1 MVMFMLKIIFIC
13 ILIYRNFDFCNKYG
27 YNALMTP
34 FVWMF
39 IKNYENLRKFI
50 INNKSISSLIQLEY
64 SAFSEATV
72 PICTFVLSNF
82 NENYIG
88 TYLKLSEFSGG
99 MEVQKEKV
107 LNATTTNTNYKFYS
121 NTQKYNNIPLYPIA
135 YWQMKQ

>member
-99 MEVQKEKV
+99 MEVQKEKA
-107 LNATTTNTNYKFYS
+107 LRDMESQTFYFVVAV
-121 NTQKYNNIPLYPIA
+121 TLV
-135 YWQMKQ
+135 